1 MFLNF
6 LTSNGN
12 IKKSASMTSLGH
24 LQPYNNEGNIDSDP
38 EGHLTLSQKIE
49 AFLNTVNAQQNY
61 LNERGKELNVQ

>member
-1 MFLNF
+1 
-6 LTSNGN
+6 
-12 IKKSASMTSLGH
+12 MTSLGH

-61 LNERGKELNVQ
+61 LNERGKEFNVQ